1 MDEKDRFGEK
11 LWRAEQARE
20 RQWAAER
27 DEKLLAQIRGHA
39 EKRAAMDRQQ
49 GEPLK
54 LFHRILCPID
64 FDENSLMALSL
75 AGRLASQ
82 NEAEL
87 YLLHICS
94 SAFVPLG
101 GSVPDWD
108 TEEHSAKRRIKE
120 IADRQLHD
128 IRYDLF
134 VTTGDVAERVNAVQ
148 SGLKADLIV
157 IGTHG
162 RRGVPRFFLG
172 SVAER
177 VIREAACPVLTVR
190 QDNSAHSEIA

>member
-1 MDEKDRFGEK
+1 MDEKDRYGEK
-11 LWRAEQARE
+11 LRQAEQARE
-20 RQWAAER
+20 RQWAAQR
-27 DEKLLAQIRGHA
+27 DEKLLTQLRGRA
-39 EKRAAMDRQQ
+39 EKRAATDRQQ

-64 FDENSLMALSL
+64 FDENSLKALGM

-82 NEAEL
+82 NAAEL
-87 YLLHICS
+87 YLLHTCS
-94 SAFVPLG
+94 TAG
-101 GSVPDWD
+101 ISVPDWD

-162 RRGVPRFFLG
+162 RRGVPRLFLG

-190 QDNSAHSEIA
+190 QDNSARDEIA